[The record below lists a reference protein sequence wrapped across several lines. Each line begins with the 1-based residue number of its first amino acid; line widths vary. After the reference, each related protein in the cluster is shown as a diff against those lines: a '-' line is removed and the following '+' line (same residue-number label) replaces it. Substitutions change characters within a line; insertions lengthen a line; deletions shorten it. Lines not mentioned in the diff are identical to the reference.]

1 MQGTSHE
8 HAITDQKLHYIPISQ
23 LYSEIYNV
31 HAYFSGPSDA
41 MLNAANATRGLYQS
55 AGLSTRRLDG
65 DAELQK
71 IAKAGRDWMF
81 KYGRKA
87 DMESELSH
95 HWSFLQ
101 RLLTRFSLRLSSLP
115 GVGPPHQ

>member
-1 MQGTSHE
+1 MVSTSRVPLTHGDILTSAGYVS
-8 HAITDQKLHYIPISQ
+8 HPNFRTDEQLHYIPISQ

-41 MLNAANATRGLYQS
+41 MLSAANATRGLYQS

-87 DMESELSH
+87 DMESESRYRQSTASAH
-95 HWSFLQ
+95 SI
-101 RLLTRFSLRLSSLP
+101 
-115 GVGPPHQ
+115 